1 MGHVRAEAGELH
13 GGGKSPCAL
22 EAVLQSGG
30 SHTGAVDGTQ
40 AWEQWRNGIL
50 WDLRPS
56 GCSGEISWK
65 RSRQKR

>member
-40 AWEQWRNGIL
+40 A
-50 WDLRPS
+50 
-56 GCSGEISWK
+56 
-65 RSRQKR
+65 